1 MVKAI
6 KENKT
11 FFYVLISSILFF
23 IIGALVNRQ
32 IHRSN
37 DLLPLIVDATVYENN
52 DLPRILVET
61 FSLLDSDNFLIINK
75 SEKKI
80 YLYEDFKKVNSYL
93 VTIGKTPGNKIKPGD
108 GRTPE
113 GIFVVKSIE
122 NSSNWDYDFPNDN
135 LDPIRGA
142 YGPWFI
148 RLEVPGFNGIGI
160 HGFIHDDA
168 LGERASYGCVRLNNE
183 ELQEIVNFARPGMPV
198 IILPGAKDLDMN
210 AANLKIRA
218 YQ

>member
-1 MVKAI
+1 M
-6 KENKT
+6 
-11 FFYVLISSILFF
+11 S
-23 IIGALVNRQ
+23 RQ

-37 DLLPLIVDATVYENN
+37 DLLPLIVDAPVSENN

-80 YLYEDFKKVNSYL
+80 YLYENFEKVNSYL
-93 VTIGKTPGNKIKPGD
+93 VTIGKTPGNKIKSGD
-108 GRTPE
+108 SRTPE
-113 GIFVVKSIE
+113 GIFVVKSID

-168 LGERASYGCVRLNNE
+168 LGERASHGCVRLNNE
-183 ELQEIVNFARPGMPV
+183 ELEEIVNFAKPGMPV
-198 IILPGAKDLDMN
+198 IILPGAKDLAMN
-210 AANLKIRA
+210 AENLKIKA

>member
-6 KENKT
+6 KENKS

-23 IIGALVNRQ
+23 ILGILANRQ
-32 IHRSN
+32 THRSN
-37 DLLPLIVDATVYENN
+37 DLLPLILDAPIYQNN
-52 DLPRILVET
+52 DLSRIMVEK
-61 FSLLDSDNFLIINK
+61 FSLLDSENFLIVSK

-80 YLYEDFKKVNSYL
+80 YLYEDFKKVSSYL
-93 VTIGKTPGNKIKPGD
+93 VTIGKTPGNKRKSGD
-108 GRTPE
+108 SRTPE
-113 GIFVVKSIE
+113 GIFIVKSID
-122 NSSNWDYDFPNDN
+122 NSSNWDYDFPNDT
-135 LDPIRGA
+135 LDPIKGA

-168 LGERASYGCVRLNNE
+168 LGERASHGCVRLNNE
-183 ELQEIVNFARPGMPV
+183 ELIEIANFAKPGMPV
-198 IILPGAKDLDMN
+198 MILPGAKDLAMN
-210 AANLKIRA
+210 AENLKIKA